1 MFTAYDENGNKVSI
15 SRAEKGKS
23 YFCPICHE
31 QLSVKKGKIK
41 IPHFSHKPD
50 SSCVEDWGDMS
61 EWHLAWQEKF
71 PEECREIVLKKGD
84 EVHRADV
91 CIEEKKLVI
100 EFQHSPISCEDFNRR
115 NQFYTDCGYRLVWV
129 FDAAEKIKE
138 DGICIFCCGVDNF
151 PYYEN
156 YFAKKHPNVSGLK
169 STLEWKRKQSA
180 FEGFGERKRGR
191 PITIF
196 LETAVGG
203 CEDKI
208 LLRIIGI
215 NEKSMAVLVTPQY
228 IRAENF
234 LKEYGGFA
242 GENVS
247 SISGILGISEQKG
260 PKAETVVRRQTNR
273 QQFYRRRRRL

>member
-41 IPHFSHKPD
+41 ILHFSHKPD

-71 PEECREIVLKKGD
+71 PEECREIVLEKGD

-129 FDAAEKIKE
+129 FDAAKKIKE
-138 DGICIFCCGVDNF
+138 DRICHFCGAVNNF
-151 PYYEN
+151 SGLQKMY
-156 YFAKKHPNVSGLK
+156 PNVSRFK
-169 STLEWKRKQSA
+169 DKLEWRRKQSA
-180 FEGFGERKRGR
+180 FEGFGERWRGR
-191 PITIF
+191 PIDIF
-196 LETAVGG
+196 LETPVGG

-208 LLRIIGI
+208 LLPLIDI
-215 NEKSMAVLVTPQY
+215 NEKSMEALVAPRY

-247 SISGILGISEQKG
+247 SISSILGISEQKG
-260 PKAETVVRRQTNR
+260 PKTETAVR
-273 QQFYRRRRRL
+273 QQTKPRWSTVGRRGLR